1 MGYFGLLRKLIM
13 SSPFLRHNAVFFMG
27 SLGVAALN
35 YLYYPVLGRMLPPAE
50 FGEVQTLVSIFTQA
64 AIFLSILTYV
74 TVHITV
80 NARNEAERNETLLAL
95 EHSALLAG
103 GAVLGV
109 SLLGVPLLQSFFHFS
124 SVWPFIALIAALG
137 LSIPLMVRMS
147 YLRGRKQYLK
157 SSLADGVG
165 SAAKLILSAV
175 LVVVGLKSFG
185 AMIGLALSQILS
197 LAVATWWAYRAGLR
211 GFGLKRSH
219 LNMEALR
226 PQLRYAGAVF
236 LALASVTAL
245 FSLDMFAIKH
255 YFSPEQAGLYAGM
268 TTVARIVFFVTA
280 PFTGVL
286 LTMVGLKQSRA
297 KNLLW
302 LFGTLVLT
310 CTVGGAAVLFLV
322 MLPEL
327 TIRLLVG
334 GKYLMYAQYLPKL
347 ALAMLLL
354 GIANTL
360 LMYQIALRRYT
371 SGFLAIAV
379 TFFTVVFVAVRHN
392 VPGQVV
398 DDVLVGSTA
407 LAGVAVIM
415 MQKYK
420 LLSKD

>member
-1 MGYFGLLRKLIM
+1 MGYFGLLRKLII

-35 YLYYPVLGRMLPPAE
+35 YLYYPVLGRLMPPAE

-74 TVHITV
+74 TIHVTV
-80 NARNEAERNETLLAL
+80 NARSDAERNDTLLAL
-95 EHSALLAG
+95 EHSALMVG
-103 GAVLGV
+103 GA
-109 SLLGVPLLQSFFHFS
+109 LLSVGLLAMPLLKGFFHFS
-124 SVWPFIALIAALG
+124 SVWPFAALIAALA

-165 SAAKLILSAV
+165 SGAKLVLSAIFV
-175 LVVVGLKSFG
+175 GLGLKSFG
-185 AMIGLALSQILS
+185 AVMGIALSQVFS
-197 LAVATWWAYRAGLR
+197 LVIAAWWAYRAGLR
-211 GFGLKRSH
+211 GFGLRRTH
-219 LNMEALR
+219 LNLEALR
-226 PQLRYAGAVF
+226 PQLRYALAVF

-245 FSLDMFAIKH
+245 FSLDMIAIKH
-255 YFSPEQAGLYAGM
+255 YFPPEQAGLYAGM

-286 LTMVGLKQSRA
+286 LTMVSLNQTRA

-302 LFGTLVLT
+302 LFGSLVLT
-310 CTVGGAAVLFLV
+310 CTVGGAAVMFLAMV
-322 MLPEL
+322 PDF

-334 GKYLMYAQYLPKL
+334 GKYLLYAEYLPKL

-371 SGFLAIAV
+371 SGVLAVAV
-379 TFFTVVFVAVRHN
+379 TFFTVALVALRHN
-392 VPGQVV
+392 TPGQVV

-407 LAGVAVIM
+407 LAGIAVIM
-415 MQKYK
+415 MQKHK
-420 LLSKD
+420 LLSKP